1 MDKSHPVLYCSAESA
16 TAHGGWSPLLCL
28 CLYFF
33 SIIFCCLFHLGT
45 LRSCEVVYRVND
57 EAAAWHVA
65 LMLKKKNS
73 IRGSSVNGWVFD
85 ATLSCCC
92 SEQKEGCVREQR
104 QCRCVH
110 VWAHLSYWSLSSLG
124 LYFIFNTFFYLF
136 LQTSSYFHRCSTDF
150 CYFYMNVLQIS
161 CSVEGKGGEPGYSCL

>member
-1 MDKSHPVLYCSAESA
+1 MARCINAE
-16 TAHGGWSPLLCL
+16 
-28 CLYFF
+28 
-33 SIIFCCLFHLGT
+33 
-45 LRSCEVVYRVND
+45 E
-57 EAAAWHVA
+57 
-65 LMLKKKNS
+65 KKNS

-104 QCRCVH
+104 QCQCVRVCACVSTLVILIIVFIRPLFH
-110 VWAHLSYWSLSSLG
+110 IY
-124 LYFIFNTFFYLF
+124 YNFIFV

-161 CSVEGKGGEPGYSCL
+161 CSVEGKGGEPGYSCLQAIYSLCETRQAVLLNYPN